1 MRLTVLGSSGTFAGP
16 DDACSGYL
24 IEHDGFRLL
33 MDAGPGTL
41 SNLQRHV
48 PLERLDAVLL
58 SHAHPDHLADLPTLC
73 NAFRYA
79 LGRDDLPVI
88 GPRDALDRVEAAL
101 GAPVGPTFVLEEAA
115 DGDEFDLGPM
125 ELRCSATDHP
135 GDTLAFHL
143 AAGPTSIGYSAD
155 TGPGWSFKEFNVPIT
170 LGLCEASY
178 VEAAD
183 TGGMHLS
190 GDQAGAMCR
199 DAGVS
204 YLALTHIVPGQDR
217 DAVLGTASD
226 TFGGEV
232 HVAAPHLRFE
242 L

>member
-48 PLERLDAVLL
+48 PLDRLDAVLL
-58 SHAHPDHLADLPTLC
+58 SHAHPDHWAELPTLC
-73 NAFRYA
+73 NAYRYA
-79 LGRDDLPVI
+79 FGRDDLPVI
-88 GPRDALDRVEAAL
+88 GPLEALERVEGAL
-101 GAPVGPTFVLEEAA
+101 GAPMSPTFVLEEAV

-143 AAGPTSIGYSAD
+143 SAEDMSIGYSAD
-155 TGPGWSFKEFNVPIT
+155 TGPGWSFKEFNAPIT

-178 VEAAD
+178 VDAED

-190 GDQAGAMCR
+190 AAQAGEMSR
-199 DAGVS
+199 NAGVS
-204 YLALTHIVPGQDR
+204 NLAVTHIVPGQDR
-217 DAVLGTASD
+217 EAVLAAATDA
-226 TFGGEV
+226 FGAEV
-232 HVAAPHLRFE
+232 HVATPHLRFE